1 MELYAYASSLYN
13 LFLDLSIENSF
24 LGEFSGELNN
34 CSVDKLV
41 FSAPKVRNEFC
52 LWANELAYA
61 MNCPTGMNC
70 AAAHK
75 E

>member
-1 MELYAYASSLYN
+1 MNSN
-13 LFLDLSIENSF
+13 VTIQLSI
-24 LGEFSGELNN
+24 
-34 CSVDKLV
+34 KLV

-52 LWANELAYA
+52 LWATHLPKANELAFA

>member
-1 MELYAYASSLYN
+1 MRN
-13 LFLDLSIENSF
+13 
-24 LGEFSGELNN
+24 G
-34 CSVDKLV
+34 DKLG
-41 FSAPKVRNEFC
+41 FMRRLRRNEFC

-75 E
+75 ESGKIQFMSRSDNS

>member
-1 MELYAYASSLYN
+1 MDRD
-13 LFLDLSIENSF
+13 FLRLKVIVKSEEVGDD
-24 LGEFSGELNN
+24 
-34 CSVDKLV
+34 VDKLV